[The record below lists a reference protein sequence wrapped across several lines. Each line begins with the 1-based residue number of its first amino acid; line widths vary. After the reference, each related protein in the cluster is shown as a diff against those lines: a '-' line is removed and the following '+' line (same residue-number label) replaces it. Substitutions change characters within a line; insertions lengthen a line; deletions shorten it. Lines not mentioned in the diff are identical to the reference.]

1 MVLGKAFNSRLSLYS
16 LDEGTAV
23 KTSLGSWGI
32 LLQNKY
38 HYGQAWMFFPSSWCL
53 PKNSP
58 LLVSGNNLFQPS
70 ASSYSENDIFQQP
83 FTESIMSLQEAGI
96 LRKFYY
102 DELNPPVYV
111 PLPRY
116 KIDQPID
123 LTMMIT
129 PFMFVSAMLLLSL
142 LTFAIE
148 YCIGPRHQVKVP

>member
-1 MVLGKAFNSRLSLYS
+1 MVLGRKVNSSISYYS

-58 LLVSGNNLFQPS
+58 LMVSGKNLFMLS
-70 ASSYSENDIFQQP
+70 ASSISENNIFQQP
-83 FTESIMSLQEAGI
+83 FTESIMNLQEAGI

-102 DELNPPVYV
+102 DELNPPIYV

-129 PFMFVSAMLLLSL
+129 PFVFVSVMLLLSL

-148 YCIGPRHQVKVP
+148 YCIGPRHRVKVP

>member
-1 MVLGKAFNSRLSLYS
+1 M
-16 LDEGTAV
+16 
-23 KTSLGSWGI
+23 
-32 LLQNKY
+32 
-38 HYGQAWMFFPSSWCL
+38 
-53 PKNSP
+53 
-58 LLVSGNNLFQPS
+58 
-70 ASSYSENDIFQQP
+70 FQQP

-111 PLPRY
+111 PLPIY

-129 PFMFVSAMLLLSL
+129 PFVFVFVMLLLSL
-142 LTFAIE
+142 HAFAIE

>member
-1 MVLGKAFNSRLSLYS
+1 
-16 LDEGTAV
+16 
-23 KTSLGSWGI
+23 
-32 LLQNKY
+32 
-38 HYGQAWMFFPSSWCL
+38 MFFPSSWCL

-58 LLVSGNNLFQPS
+58 LMVSGKNLFMLS
-70 ASSYSENDIFQQP
+70 ASSISENNIFQQP
-83 FTESIMSLQEAGI
+83 FTESIMNLQEAGI
-96 LRKFYY
+96 LRKFHY

-129 PFMFVSAMLLLSL
+129 PFVFVSVMLLLSL

-148 YCIGPRHQVKVP
+148 YCIGPRHRVKVP